1 VIDLLDCYLYENLVK
16 QGGYL
21 DEVHFIEHTRSQDD
35 IDWLHNLVNAT
46 EGYKS
51 FEVGPGCRDD
61 PDRFDCRYERIWE
74 RFATDDDIIY
84 IKIDDD
90 MVRMA
95 LAPSSETVANMS
107 AQVYMHEDTIPRLVH
122 ARINYAQ
129 PYAISANLI
138 NSPITAWQHY
148 HLGAIRPY
156 LPEPAPT
163 PRKHGVKPTWRA
175 SELPT
180 HPHDAQY
187 QNIALG
193 PIYTNDLWN
202 SAIHDE
208 EMFNKAFEEV
218 PFPGHRWL
226 PLTQNTTS
234 LLYTPMSRLGVDPW
248 FMGVHHWSTAAQQH
262 YSLLQ
267 NIEED
272 QLHRYHMA
280 SPAGDGL
287 YNTQYIRFNVNFMA
301 IWGKDVVLG
310 AGVQRAHGAVISN
323 LRDDERNLTAD
334 IPLALGRPFM
344 IDVQALASHLHFG
357 PQTPQVQMTDLMDR
371 YRAYAN
377 EKVCPKDR
385 QKKVPWQ
392 PDGLGVPEGSEAPGW
407 WQCPW
412 IGGREDE
419 EEGEGEE

>member
-1 VIDLLDCYLYENLVK
+1 
-16 QGGYL
+16 
-21 DEVHFIEHTRSQDD
+21 
-35 IDWLHNLVNAT
+35 
-46 EGYKS
+46 
-51 FEVGPGCRDD
+51 
-61 PDRFDCRYERIWE
+61 
-74 RFATDDDIIY
+74 
-84 IKIDDD
+84 
-90 MVRMA
+90 
-95 LAPSSETVANMS
+95 
-107 AQVYMHEDTIPRLVH
+107 MHEDTIPRLVH
-122 ARINYAQ
+122 ARIDNAQ

-138 NSPITAWQHY
+138 NSPITAWMHY

-156 LPEPAPT
+156 LPEPAPV
-163 PRKHGVKPTWRA
+163 PRKQGMKPTWRA

-187 QNIALG
+187 QNLALG
-193 PIYTNDLWN
+193 PIHNNDLWN
-202 SAIHDE
+202 SAVPDE
-208 EMFNKAFEEV
+208 EAFNHAFEEI

-267 NIEED
+267 NIEES

-280 SPAGDGL
+280 STPPLGVGL
-287 YNTQYIRFNVNFMA
+287 YNTQYIRYNLNFLA
-301 IWGKDVVLG
+301 IWGRDVVLG
-310 AGVQRAHGAVISN
+310 AGLDPVTKSLPPSSKGYN
-323 LRDDERNLTAD
+323 LLDDEKNMTAD
-334 IPLALGRPFM
+334 IPRTLGRPFM

-357 PQTPQVQMTDLMDR
+357 PQTPQVQMTDLLDR

-385 QKKVPWQ
+385 QKKVPGQ
-392 PDGLGVPEGSEAPGW
+392 PDGLGVPLGSGAPGW

-412 IGGREDE
+412 IGEREEE
-419 EEGEGEE
+419 EEGEGKELD